1 MAPAS
6 RAVAAALSLLYLSRV
21 IFSTE
26 YFSAIT
32 LFNNDLHK
40 QGCSSLSEWEEYAAD
55 CESSILQLE
64 DPDCEE
70 GSNPPCESNQAK
82 LFIEQKKIPFPVD
95 NHNTN
100 EELAIGYVLIGN
112 GLYDEAIKHFSLL
125 LQGDPELVSA
135 IYGRG
140 IAYGKKSLQ
149 DIKNADLALYEL
161 NRVITLEPNWPEVY
175 EQRAEVSRE
184 SAARS
189 HPSHVFNAP
198 VEKFSSDKTLP
209 LKPAAPGNDGCH
221 LID

>member
-6 RAVAAALSLLYLSRV
+6 RAASAALSLLFLGRV
-21 IFSTE
+21 ILGTE

-32 LFNNDLHK
+32 LFNNELHK
-40 QGCSSLSEWEEYAAD
+40 QGCSSLSDWEEYQAD

-70 GSNPPCESNQAK
+70 GSNPPCESVFSLNAEKILNQAK
-82 LFIEQKKIPFPVD
+82 LFIEQKKIPFPVE
-95 NHNTN
+95 NQNTN

-125 LQGDPELVSA
+125 LQSDPELVSA

-149 DIKNADLALYEL
+149 
-161 NRVITLEPNWPEVY
+161 
-175 EQRAEVSRE
+175 
-184 SAARS
+184 
-189 HPSHVFNAP
+189 
-198 VEKFSSDKTLP
+198 
-209 LKPAAPGNDGCH
+209 
-221 LID
+221 